1 MLVGEMM
8 MWWVS
13 SGFDVQGESIVQ
25 LPCPLVFFFSKPL
38 PKIPTPFGFFWV
50 GSSTW
55 AHGGGLIFL
64 NFLFL
69 VSHFLNHVG
78 MRDLLLVPHWWKKKY
93 TIIHPNQIKLNSYF
107 FQLLFLTINLTNC
120 FQPIN
125 HLTRIIFFLFINNQG
140 LKFTNFDPLYFQPK
154 FYNPCFL
161 DLVEKNHGS
170 R

>member
-1 MLVGEMM
+1 MGLMCK
-8 MWWVS
+8 VS
-13 SGFDVQGESIVQ
+13 
-25 LPCPLVFFFSKPL
+25 PLFNYLAPWFFFFSKPL

-78 MRDLLLVPHWWKKKY
+78 MWDLLLVPHWWKKKY

-107 FQLLFLTINLTNC
+107 FQLLLLTINLTNC

-125 HLTRIIFFLFINNQG
+125 HSTRIIFFLFINN
-140 LKFTNFDPLYFQPK
+140 
-154 FYNPCFL
+154 
-161 DLVEKNHGS
+161 
-170 R
+170 